1 MGKLIDLTGQRF
13 GRLIVVKEAG
23 RDNQGKAL
31 WLCKCDCGNSCIVR
45 GEKLR
50 CGETKSCGCYRREA
64 TGNQFRKYAQVNKR
78 IYRIWKL
85 MHKRCYNPHD
95 PKYKNYGARGIT
107 ICQEWIHNFL
117 SFQTWALENGYAE
130 HLTIDRIDVNGPY
143 SPSNCR
149 WATCKVQSNNKTDNV
164 ILEYH
169 GEAYTLSEW
178 AQITGIKYST
188 LAYRASRGWT
198 VQEILITEPDVG
210 NRIKKP

>member
-1 MGKLIDLTGQRF
+1 M
-13 GRLIVVKEAG
+13 KEAG
-23 RDNQGKAL
+23 RDNQGKVL
-31 WLCKCDCGNSCIVR
+31 WLCRCDCGNSCISR
-45 GEKLR
+45 GELLR
-50 CGETKSCGCYRREA
+50 RGETKSCGCYRRES
-64 TGNQFRKYAQVNKR
+64 TGNQFRKYSRVNKR

-85 MHKRCYNPHD
+85 MHKRCYSPND

-117 SFQTWALENGYAE
+117 AFQTWALENGYADY
-130 HLTIDRIDVNGPY
+130 LTIDRIDVSGPY

-164 ILEYH
+164 VLSYH
-169 GEAYTLSEW
+169 GETHTLAEW

-188 LAYRASRGWT
+188 LAYRASHSWP
-198 VQEILITEPDVG
+198 VQKILTTKPNAG